1 MNLNAMQKIL
11 QDQDKKDLVNQ
22 MASLLNGRKISEAM
36 LILEAVKIVIKE
48 SAYVD
53 TVFNP

>member
-1 MNLNAMQKIL
+1 MNLNAMHKIL